1 MTYLA
6 FLQKEKRL
14 LSFAVSFTFFS
25 SFGQTF
31 LISLFVPYYLST
43 FELTNTTFGTI
54 YSAATLGSA
63 FVLPYLGQWIDRIPL
78 RQYSLAVAF
87 GLLFAA
93 GLMAISWHVS
103 VLLLAL
109 FLLRLTGQ
117 GLSGHTGQTTMA
129 RFYDHE
135 RGKALSISS
144 MGFPIGEGL
153 LPIAIAGLLAVLHW
167 RLTWG
172 VIALIIA
179 FGLIPLIWTLIKKS
193 QTVEEKEENRRRE
206 KSTWESYKTILSD
219 KRLFFVI
226 PATLLPPFWVTGL
239 FLYQVSAADQLGW
252 TAALIATAFMLY
264 AAFRILF
271 GLLTGPWVDRFSAQK
286 VFPFYLIPM
295 AIGLLIGSLFSTSW
309 SAFVYMGLIGASMG
323 MAGTIKSAL
332 WAEMFGTGMI
342 GTVRSLFSSI
352 MVFST
357 AMSPFLLGWWLD
369 IGIVMPTIL
378 MIALVTTIAGGLLSG
393 FLFYF
398 DSGEKKETP
407 ST

>member
-153 LPIAIAGLLAVLHW
+153 LPIGIAGLLAVLHW

-271 GLLTGPWVDRFSAQK
+271 GLLAGPWVDRFSAQK

-378 MIALVTTIAGGLLSG
+378 MIALVTTVAGGLLSC

-398 DSGEKKETP
+398 DSGENGT
-407 ST
+407 SAS